1 MNLIW
6 VALGGSLGAISRFL
20 MATWVH
26 KQLPHAIPLGTLG
39 VNVLGSFLIGIA
51 YVYLVQLN
59 IGQTQHKH
67 LLMIGF
73 LGAFTTF
80 STFSL
85 ESIQLFESGKGLWA
99 ICYISLSLVVCL
111 LASFLGIFLARAIS
125 IH

>member
-6 VALGGSLGAISRFL
+6 IALGGSLGAVSRFL
-20 MATWVH
+20 IANFVH
-26 KQLPHAIPLGTLG
+26 KQLPHAMPLGTLG

-59 IGQTQHKH
+59 LGQVQHRQ
-67 LLMIGF
+67 LLMVGF

-85 ESIQLFESGKGLWA
+85 ESIQLFESGKSLWA
-99 ICYISLSLVVCL
+99 VCYIMLSISACL
-111 LASFLGIFLARAIS
+111 LASFSGILLARQL
-125 IH
+125 H